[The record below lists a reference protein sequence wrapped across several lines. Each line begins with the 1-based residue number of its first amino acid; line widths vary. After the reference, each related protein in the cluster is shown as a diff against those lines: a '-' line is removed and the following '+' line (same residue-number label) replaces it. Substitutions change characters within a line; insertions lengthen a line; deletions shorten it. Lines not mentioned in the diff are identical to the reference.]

1 PQLFDQLP
9 ATATTVLTPLSTTVV
24 ASAIAQLL
32 ALGLCAVA
40 LREVP
45 QERPAATTQPRT
57 AEDGNRLSS
66 GAREPHSGSAA
77 RRSARQALRS
87 GLKAVRQVLAD
98 AYTLTRHNRTLQLLL
113 GADLV
118 VGLVLTASELLWQPF
133 Y

>member
-1 PQLFDQLP
+1 
-9 ATATTVLTPLSTTVV
+9 
-24 ASAIAQLL
+24 
-32 ALGLCAVA
+32 
-40 LREVP
+40 EVP
-45 QERPAATTQPRT
+45 QERPAAATQPRT

-77 RRSARQALRS
+77 RRSAGQALRS
-87 GLKAVRQVLAD
+87 GLRAVRQVLAD

-133 Y
+133 YAAHVGVGADDTLILGVVLAGCFAMGM